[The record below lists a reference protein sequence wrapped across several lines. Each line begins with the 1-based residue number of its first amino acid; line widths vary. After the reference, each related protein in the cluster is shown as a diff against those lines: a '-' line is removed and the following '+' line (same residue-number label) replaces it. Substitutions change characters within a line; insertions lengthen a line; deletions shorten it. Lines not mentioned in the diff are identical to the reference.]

1 MSKIFWANSYIYRS
15 NREKTGKEGYKS
27 MQSTV
32 LHSPAS
38 MSRRSSSWHR
48 FFPRIDAI
56 MNLKWFDRLS
66 DNKLS
71 RSLVVSYLRSETN
84 GSRFESGCYLWA
96 GGSGCEEL
104 KKCPPPS
111 PAVLWFVN
119 GRKRKPR
126 QKKKIFLSFD
136 CIFCFIACFFLLK
149 SDDDWTSTH
158 SSSLRFFYIIWQRK
172 VEEVKAS
179 ISKTKC
185 ITKGKLE
192 I

>member
-48 FFPRIDAI
+48 FFPCIDAI

-126 QKKKIFLSFD
+126 QKKKSFYHL
-136 CIFCFIACFFLLK
+136 IVFFVLLLAFFC
-149 SDDDWTSTH
+149 
-158 SSSLRFFYIIWQRK
+158 
-172 VEEVKAS
+172 
-179 ISKTKC
+179 
-185 ITKGKLE
+185 
-192 I
+192 

>member
-71 RSLVVSYLRSETN
+71 RSLVVSDLRLETN
-84 GSRFESGCYLWA
+84 GSRFETGCYLWA

-104 KKCPPPS
+104 KK
-111 PAVLWFVN
+111 VLPLPLQSCDSWMVVKEN
-119 GRKRKPR
+119 QDR
-126 QKKKIFLSFD
+126 KKKSFYHL
-136 CIFCFIACFFLLK
+136 IVFFVLLPVFFCWRATMTGPVRIVVLL
-149 SDDDWTSTH
+149 DFST
-158 SSSLRFFYIIWQRK
+158 LFDK
-172 VEEVKAS
+172 EK
-179 ISKTKC
+179 
-185 ITKGKLE
+185 
-192 I
+192 